1 MGQIAMKR
9 CPQCGR
15 EYGDN
20 TRFCEQDGQT
30 LNTYDV
36 PATRLV
42 QPDPML
48 GRTLGGRF
56 RMLEKLGQGGMGAV
70 YKAQH
75 VKMNRLTAVKILTFE
90 LAQNR
95 QFVARFE
102 REAEMASQ
110 IDHPHAVSI
119 YDFGETDDGLVYL
132 AMEFIDGQPL
142 STILAREG
150 CLPLE
155 RVVHLTRQAAEALSA
170 AHQLGIIHR
179 DFKPD
184 NVMVSNKPGRP
195 DWVKVVDFGIAKRST
210 IDPAD
215 QLLTQAGAVLGT
227 PEYMSPEQVAGE
239 PVDAR
244 SDLYSL
250 AIVTYELLC
259 GRLPFEG
266 QSTTNVMVKRII
278 EAPIPLHQR
287 IRPQTALPP
296 GVESVIMRAL
306 ARNPNERYLS
316 TAQFAAE
323 LENAARGTSA
333 GHQQS
338 GRSPVGTTPNL
349 LHATVPEAMPQT
361 RLQVEGAPAYVPG
374 LYDRNQHPRRS
385 NKAIILAVLAIV
397 LIPALL
403 IGAYFGARYIIDSRA
418 PSANSNGSRVGSNG
432 SRAGNENA
440 SRAATAVATPSV
452 STQERIK
459 RSRAAREVD
468 DLTTAE
474 QESRAA
480 LTSNPNSA
488 AANTEFAEVL
498 WELERFDE
506 AEKYVNEALRID
518 PNFGPAHQALGAV
531 YYMRGDLDRA
541 IKEQKLTLQL
551 NPEPEYVAY
560 AHSVLGEVYRVQG
573 RYKEALSEYQAAISS
588 SPRRGIEINPRL
600 GIADIY
606 IVQDRVSE
614 AMEILRALVDS
625 GIARGNDLAWVNIR
639 TGKALLK
646 MKKLDEAIE
655 HYQNALKNA
664 TKNNARAEAQLSLGF
679 VYYEQTHYEDALERA
694 KQAIELAKGDNLTS
708 STAYWLAGAIS
719 YQRKDFEKA
728 IEFLEQAQQLNP
740 ADKNI
745 LEWLSLARKKK

>member
-1 MGQIAMKR
+1 MILMGQIAMKR
-9 CPQCGR
+9 CPQCGQ

-20 TRFCEQDGQT
+20 TRFCVQDGQT
-30 LNTYDV
+30 LNTTDV

-42 QPDPML
+42 QTDQML
-48 GRTLGGRF
+48 GRTLGGRY
-56 RMLEKLGQGGMGAV
+56 RLLEKLGQGGMGSV

-75 VKMNRLTAVKILTFE
+75 IKMNRLTAVKILTSE
-90 LAQNR
+90 LAHNR

-119 YDFGETDDGLVYL
+119 YDFGETDGLVYL

-142 STILAREG
+142 SAILARERY
-150 CLPLE
+150 LPLE
-155 RVVHLTRQAAEALSA
+155 RVVHLMRQAAEALSA

-184 NVMVSNKPGRP
+184 NVMVCNKPGRP
-195 DWVKVVDFGIAKRST
+195 DWVKVVDFGIAKRSS

-227 PEYMSPEQVAGE
+227 PQYMSPEQVAGE

-266 QSTTNVMVKRII
+266 PSTTNVMVKRVM
-278 EAPIPLHQR
+278 EAPTPLHQR

-296 GVESVIMRAL
+296 GVELVIMRAL

-323 LENAARGTSA
+323 LDNAARAPSSGY
-333 GHQQS
+333 QQS
-338 GRSPVGTTPNL
+338 VRYPVGTTPNL
-349 LHATVPEAMPQT
+349 PHPTVREAMPQT
-361 RLQVEGAPAYVPG
+361 RLQIEQSPAYVPG

-385 NKAIILAVLAIV
+385 KKAIILAVLAIV
-397 LIPALL
+397 LIPTLL
-403 IGAYFGARYIIDSRA
+403 IGAYFAARYIRGSRDQN
-418 PSANSNGSRVGSNG
+418 PNSRSNGSRVG
-432 SRAGNENA
+432 NENA
-440 SRAATAVATPSV
+440 SIAVSEAATPSV

-459 RSRAAREVD
+459 RSRAAREAN

-488 AANTEFAEVL
+488 PANTEFAEVL

-506 AEKYVNEALRID
+506 AEKYVNAALRID

-531 YYMRGDLDRA
+531 YYLRGDLDRT

-573 RYKEALSEYQAAISS
+573 RFKEALSEYQAAISS
-588 SPRRGIEINPRL
+588 SPRRSIEITPRL

-606 IVQDRVSE
+606 IVQDRLSE
-614 AMEILRALVDS
+614 AMEILRALADS
-625 GIARGNDLAWVNIR
+625 GIAQGNDLAWVNIR

-655 HYQNALKNA
+655 QYQNASKNA
-664 TKNNARAEAQLSLGF
+664 TRNNARAEAHLSLGF

-719 YQRKDFEKA
+719 YQREDFERA
-728 IEFLEQAQQLNP
+728 IELLEQARQLNP

-745 LEWLSLARKKK
+745 LGWLSLARKKK